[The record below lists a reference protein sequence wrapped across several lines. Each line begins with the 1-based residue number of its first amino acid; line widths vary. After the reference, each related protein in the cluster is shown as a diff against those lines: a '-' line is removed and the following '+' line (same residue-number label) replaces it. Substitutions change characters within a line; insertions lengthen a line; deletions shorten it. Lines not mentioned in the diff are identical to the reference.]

1 MSNLAFTHFHAP
13 TPKTLADKAMLV
25 KLKRSM
31 FSPYAADQTATVQVE
46 VVNGVSK
53 AGRFNKHLLKDSTR
67 YKRVQQKFNELYDYH
82 VKHTVPWLDDGIRML
97 PADLYFD
104 YTSEI
109 RRIEGEAFA
118 DLADLVAHWQ
128 AEVQADAV
136 RLGPLFNPADYPA
149 DIASKFGIDIQFMP
163 VPSANDFRVAISPDD
178 QASLDN
184 AIREAEAEVSR
195 YIVEQ
200 LLAPLKRMAEKL
212 SVPIGENGSIFRDSL
227 VENVIEVTDRLP
239 RLNINDDPEISRAI
253 SEVRQVVGKYA
264 GSAMDQLRENQVAR
278 DAVKH
283 QVDAIVAMFGGSG

>member
-13 TPKTLADKAMLV
+13 APKTLADKAMLV
-25 KLKRSM
+25 RLKRSM

-46 VVNGVSK
+46 AVNGVSR

-67 YKRVQQKFNELYDYH
+67 FKRVQQKFNELYDYH

-109 RRIEGEAFA
+109 RRIEGEAMK
-118 DLADLVAHWQ
+118 DLADLVVHWQ
-128 AEVQADAV
+128 AEIQADST

-149 DIASKFGIDIQFMP
+149 DIAGKFGIDVQFMP
-163 VPSANDFRVAISPDD
+163 VPSANDFRVTISPEDIS
-178 QASLDN
+178 SLDN

-195 YIVEQ
+195 YVIEQ
-200 LLAPLKRMAEKL
+200 LLGPLKKMAEKL
-212 SVPIGENGSIFRDSL
+212 SVPIGEDGSIFRDSL

-283 QVDAIVAMFGGSG
+283 QVDAIVAMFGGRG